1 MNIRDEYEKNKDL
14 VQLKETSNPDLFV
27 LKYRKKV
34 FFKNLWNDFLRE
46 CRGLIVDKEFNIVAY
61 PFTKIHN
68 FRVEADAPVLTD
80 DTKVDYV
87 RKVNGFMV
95 AMTAYKGEVLI
106 STTGSID
113 SDFVSLARKYVTK
126 ELTECIL
133 SEPKFTF
140 MFECCDPSDPHIVHE
155 QAGLYLLGAR
165 EKKFDSIIVYGL
177 LTEVWATLGVHTI
190 PVERGTVGEVMQ
202 KLKTVTHEGFVLYTY
217 ENNLLCTKGSNKQI
231 VTKCKSPHYLTKKL
245 FMRGNMEKLLKRD
258 AKQLVDEEYYPL
270 LEYVKDNKE
279 FEEADELLRRSMIED
294 FFHFN
299 STLVF

>member
-1 MNIRDEYEKNKDL
+1 MNIREEYEKNKDL

-34 FFKNLWNDFLRE
+34 FFKGLWNDFLRE
-46 CRGLIVDKEFNIVAY
+46 CRGLVVDKEFNIISY

-68 FRVEADAPVLTD
+68 FRVEADAPVLSD
-80 DTKVDYV
+80 DTIVDYV

-95 AMTAYKGEVLI
+95 AMTAHKDEVLI

-126 ELTECIL
+126 ELTEYIL
-133 SEPKFTF
+133 SEPIFTF

-155 QAGLYLLGAR
+155 QAGLYRLGAR
-165 EKKFDSIIVYGL
+165 EKKFNSIIVYGL
-177 LTEVWATLGVHTI
+177 MHKVWATLGVHTI
-190 PVERGTVGEVMQ
+190 PVESGTVGEVMS
-202 KLKTVTHEGFVLYTY
+202 KLKTVTHEGFVLYAY
-217 ENNLLCTKGSNKQI
+217 ENNEQI

-245 FMRGNMEKLLKRD
+245 FMRGNLEKLLKRD

-279 FEEADELLRRSMIED
+279 FAAADELLRRSMIED

-299 STLVF
+299 STSVL